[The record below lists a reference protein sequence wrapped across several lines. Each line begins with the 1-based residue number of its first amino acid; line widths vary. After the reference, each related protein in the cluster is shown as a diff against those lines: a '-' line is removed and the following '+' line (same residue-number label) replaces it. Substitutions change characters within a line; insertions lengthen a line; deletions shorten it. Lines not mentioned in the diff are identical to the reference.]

1 MSQPPLFGEET
12 PLMSTAPKQQAGGRA
27 AAGGRVRLRQ
37 PQRGQVELLPCS
49 LEELL
54 PQEHRARE
62 LWAVVEKLELEAFYV
77 GIAAREGSPGR
88 DATDPRLL
96 VALWLY
102 ATAEGVGSGR
112 ELERRCK
119 RDVAFRWLCGGVS
132 LNHHTLSDFYVEHEA
147 ALDALFTQVLAG
159 MLQQGLVGLE
169 RMAQDGTRV
178 RAWAGAASF
187 RRNKSLEKCAQAA
200 AAQLAACK
208 RQADERDEAQQRS
221 RQQAA
226 AERAAADRQRRIEA
240 ALKQVPK
247 VAEVKKRNRDK
258 AEPRASTTDAEARVM
273 KMADGGFRPAYNVQ
287 LATDVESRM
296 VLGVAVTNQGTDT
309 GQLSPMLQ
317 QVRQRCGKL
326 PQTVLVD
333 GGFTKLSDIEQAHQA
348 GVRVLAP
355 PPQPKKQ
362 GVERFAPK
370 PDDSPEVALWRQRM
384 GTPEAQ
390 QEYKLRAAT
399 AETVNAD
406 LKAHRGLT
414 QVRVRGLNKV
424 RCVALWAALT
434 YNLLRLLSLTTSA

>member
-1 MSQPPLFGEET
+1 MSQPTLFGEET
-12 PLMSTAPKQQAGGRA
+12 PLSTAPKQEAPGRA
-27 AAGGRVRLRQ
+27 ATGGRVRLRQ

-54 PQEHRARE
+54 PQEHRARD
-62 LWAVVEKLELEAFYV
+62 LWAVVEKLDLQAFHA

-88 DATDPRLL
+88 DATDPKLL

-102 ATAEGVGSGR
+102 ATCEGVGSGR
-112 ELERRCK
+112 KLARRCE

-132 LNHHTLSDFYVEHEA
+132 LNHHTLSDFRVAHEA

-159 MLQQGLVGLE
+159 MLHQGLVGLE
-169 RMAQDGTRV
+169 RMALDGTRV

-187 RRNKSLEKCAQAA
+187 RRKKSLEKCARAA
-200 AAQLAACK
+200 AEQVAVCK
-208 RQADERDEAQQRS
+208 RQADERNEAQQRS

-226 AERAAADRQRRIEA
+226 SERAAAERQRRIEA
-240 ALKQVPK
+240 ALKEMPK

-258 AEPRASTTDAEARVM
+258 AEPRVSTTDAQARVM

-287 LATDVESRM
+287 LATDVESRL
-296 VLGVAVTNQGTDT
+296 VVGVAVCNQGTDT

-317 QVRQRCGKL
+317 QVQQRCGKV
-326 PQTVLVD
+326 PDTVLVD

-355 PPQPKKQ
+355 PPEPKKQ
-362 GVERFAPK
+362 QVDRFAPK

-424 RCVALWAALT
+424 RCVALWAALA

>member
-1 MSQPPLFGEET
+1 MSQPTLFGEET
-12 PLMSTAPKQQAGGRA
+12 QSSTAPRQQVPGLA
-27 AAGGRVRLRQ
+27 AAAGRVRLRQ
-37 PQRGQVELLPCS
+37 PQRGQVELVPCS

-54 PQEHRARE
+54 PEEHRARDI
-62 LWAVVEKLELEAFYV
+62 WAVVERLDLSAFYV
-77 GIAAREGSPGR
+77 GIAAREGRPGR
-88 DATDPRLL
+88 DATDPKLL

-112 ELERRCK
+112 ELARRCE

-132 LNHHTLSDFYVEHEA
+132 LNHHTLSDFRVGHEA
-147 ALDALFTQVLAG
+147 ALDALFTQVLGG
-159 MLQQGLVGLE
+159 MLHQGLVGLE

-187 RRNKSLEKCAQAA
+187 RRQKSLEKCAQAA
-200 AAQLAACK
+200 AEQVAACK
-208 RQADERDEAQQRS
+208 CQAQEGAEVRQRS

-226 AERAAADRQRRIEA
+226 AERAAVDRQQRIEA
-240 ALKQVPK
+240 ALKEVPK

-258 AEPRASTTDAEARVM
+258 AEPRVSTTDAEARVM

-287 LATDVESRM
+287 LATDVESRV

-309 GQLSPMLQ
+309 GQLAPMLQ
-317 QVRQRCGKL
+317 QVEQRCGKL
-326 PQTVLVD
+326 PETVLVD

-355 PPQPKKQ
+355 PPKPKKQ
-362 GVERFAPK
+362 QVERFAPK
-370 PDDSPEVALWRQRM
+370 PEDSPEVALWRQRM

-406 LKAHRGLT
+406 LKAHRGFT

-424 RCVALWAALT
+424 HCVALWAALT

>member
-1 MSQPPLFGEET
+1 MSQPTLFGEET
-12 PLMSTAPKQQAGGRA
+12 PLSTAPKQEAPGRAVTGGRI
-27 AAGGRVRLRQ
+27 RLRQ

-54 PQEHRARE
+54 PQEHRARD
-62 LWAVVEKLELEAFYV
+62 LWAVVEKLDLQAFHA
-77 GIAAREGSPGR
+77 GIAAREGGPGR
-88 DATDPRLL
+88 DATDPKLL

-102 ATAEGVGSGR
+102 ATSEGVGSGR
-112 ELERRCK
+112 ELARRCE

-132 LNHHTLSDFYVEHEA
+132 LNHHTLSDFRVAHEE
-147 ALDALFTQVLAG
+147 ALDALFTQMLAG
-159 MLQQGLVGLE
+159 MLHQGLVGLE

-187 RRNKSLEKCAQAA
+187 RRKKSLEKCAQAA
-200 AAQLAACK
+200 AAQVAACK
-208 RQADERDEAQQRS
+208 RQADERSEAQQRN

-226 AERAAADRQRRIEA
+226 SERAAADRQRRIEA
-240 ALKQVPK
+240 ALKEMPK
-247 VAEVKKRNRDK
+247 VAEVKKRNRAK
-258 AEPRASTTDAEARVM
+258 AEPRVSTTDAEARVM
-273 KMADGGFRPAYNVQ
+273 KMADGGFRPAYNLQ

-296 VLGVAVTNQGTDT
+296 VVGVAVTNQGTDT
-309 GQLSPMLQ
+309 GQLSPMLK
-317 QVRQRCGKL
+317 QVQQRCGKV
-326 PQTVLVD
+326 PDTVLVD
-333 GGFTKLSDIEQAHQA
+333 GGFTKLSDIEQSHQA

-362 GVERFAPK
+362 QVDRFAPK
-370 PDDSPEVALWRQRM
+370 PEDSPEVALWRQRM

-424 RCVALWAALT
+424 RCVALWAALA